1 MLLTERQSLQLTI
14 VLMEAAEDKGD
25 KQGFVK
31 RAKEFFKRLIESVK
45 GKISKFASFIKD
57 KIRVLLDKLH
67 VFEMKLKGKSSEE
80 ISASLK
86 ERKVDRGLEAY
97 YKDKLASLKA
107 NVAYINKHKAPLI
120 QMMKEAN
127 KMYNDPEVSIKEYN
141 AFTAKVDDYLDEF
154 KENLL
159 EIGLK
164 KETLISA
171 APKARTREKLASYSI
186 FSHHEALKVIYELR
200 AVIREGV
207 SFNKEFTEVL
217 ADLKKIYLDAYALLD
232 RLYKTEDTHK
242 FTIFSKLDNLVNSMG
257 SAITKIW
264 SNIFQLVGKLFGSF
278 RKKKEERLRESP

>member
-1 MLLTERQSLQLTI
+1 
-14 VLMEAAEDKGD
+14 
-25 KQGFVK
+25 
-31 RAKEFFKRLIESVK
+31 
-45 GKISKFASFIKD
+45 
-57 KIRVLLDKLH
+57 
-67 VFEMKLKGKSSEE
+67 MKLKGKSSEE

-120 QMMKEAN
+120 QMVKEAN

-141 AFTAKVDDYLDEF
+141 AFSAKVDDYVNEF

-207 SFNKEFTEVL
+207 SFNKEFTELL
-217 ADLKKIYLDAYALLD
+217 AELKKNYLDAYVLLD
-232 RLYKTEDTHK
+232 RLYKTDNTHK

-278 RKKKEERLRESP
+278 RKKKED